1 MLQGWKKMNET
12 HKDIFITTRRSPMR
26 RLEEAFDTPTDIR
39 EGRYYTKE
47 NN

>member
-12 HKDIFITTRRSPMR
+12 HKYIFITARGAPMR
-26 RLEEAFDTPTDIR
+26 HLEEASDTPIDIR